1 MTPPLQQQADNNTN
15 MVTRAFVSAQFGI
28 TPSELTRLLGDRAWP
43 DLCYRVLEGSDRDKI
58 VQDISKRIDARDFRI
73 VGDNDNDVWIRG
85 WGEILEQVETQGF
98 RPDILRP
105 QYFSHHRI
113 MRFDGKYIEGN
124 SNTFVYEY
132 DQLLRRIVLAK
143 YLRGQTRVVEL
154 GCGTG
159 TSQLMLAELLPAAD
173 LVASDWSPPAQ
184 GIIRAM
190 SAYLKRDIR
199 PVCFNMLTLEGWEE
213 LGIDRDTAVVTVH
226 ALEQLGGNYKPLL
239 ERLVAAKPRLCV
251 HLEPV
256 IELYDNTCDF
266 DLLAMRY
273 HAARNYLHTWLTDI
287 RQLVKDGKA
296 ELLDQRRL
304 HFGDRYHEAYSVIAW
319 RPV

>member
-15 MVTRAFVSAQFGI
+15 MVTRDFVSAQFGI

-43 DLCYRVLEGSDRDKI
+43 DLCYRVVEGSDRDKI

-113 MRFDGKYIEGN
+113 MRFDGKYIEGD

-184 GIIRAM
+184 DIIRAM

-256 IELYDNTCDF
+256 IELYDSTCDF